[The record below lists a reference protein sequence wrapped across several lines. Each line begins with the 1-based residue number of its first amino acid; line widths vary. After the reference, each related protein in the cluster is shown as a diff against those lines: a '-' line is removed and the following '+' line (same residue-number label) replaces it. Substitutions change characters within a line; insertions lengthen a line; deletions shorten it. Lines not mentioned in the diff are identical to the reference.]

1 MSKKVR
7 LIKTTIY
14 VRHDQF
20 NELEGTDFNELQESL
35 RSFVSKKGNG
45 KDCVSIVRV
54 LPTLASENTVD
65 IELVAF
71 SEDIDFIH
79 ETDAADGI
87 QNIIDN
93 YLDIDIGHMVVKQAT
108 DPLIIMGD
116 LG

>member
-1 MSKKVR
+1 MSKKLR

-20 NELEGTDFNELQESL
+20 NELEGTDFNELQEPL
-35 RSFVSKKGNG
+35 RSFVSKKGNS

-65 IELVAF
+65 IE
-71 SEDIDFIH
+71 
-79 ETDAADGI
+79 
-87 QNIIDN
+87 
-93 YLDIDIGHMVVKQAT
+93 IGHMVVKQAT

>member
-1 MSKKVR
+1 MSKKLR

-35 RSFVSKKGNG
+35 RLFVSKKGNG

-71 SEDIDFIH
+71 SEDIDFIN

-93 YLDIDIGHMVVKQAT
+93 YLDIEIGHMVVKQAT